1 MNKKI
6 IIGAILFLLVG
17 VILWFM
23 IPRVMLYNAAREL
36 TETAFPEETHY
47 EYFNQFNATYAT
59 GQPTQTI
66 SFEGLSIDIPADW
79 TLMDN
84 GLQSSLSYESPDK
97 SQRVILLPPSY
108 LTGYSL
114 VSNQQVAELTTDLPY
129 DVSLKRLE
137 KGLSK
142 LNIPM
147 PDTAY
152 ATMKSALV
160 LEKNNYSLF
169 DIDKTI
175 AYYIMGMLKS
185 IESEYALNYIYET
198 EDICATYHVSPSED
212 DSSYKIAA
220 DIFSS
225 GNLDKAYGI
234 VASVESEDTLYAIM
248 NSVQINP
255 AY

>member
-1 MNKKI
+1 M
-6 IIGAILFLLVG
+6 
-17 VILWFM
+17 
-23 IPRVMLYNAAREL
+23 R
-36 TETAFPEETHY
+36 
-47 EYFNQFNATYAT
+47 
-59 GQPTQTI
+59 
-66 SFEGLSIDIPADW
+66 
-79 TLMDN
+79 
-84 GLQSSLSYESPDK
+84 
-97 SQRVILLPPSY
+97 SY

-152 ATMKSALV
+152 ATMKSALI

-198 EDICATYHVSPSED
+198 EDICATYHVSPSEAHKSTLFLAIISLVD
-212 DSSYKIAA
+212 IIALETHLTSYIRAVRLLCHQLVDFTTMVKNGFIR
-220 DIFSS
+220 
-225 GNLDKAYGI
+225 N
-234 VASVESEDTLYAIM
+234 VYAHQRRL
-248 NSVQINP
+248 NHYLN
-255 AY
+255 